1 MKVYT
6 DMDAVSLIQ
15 DKAGRVIGVVA
26 KDNHTGKTTKFMA
39 DKGVILAT
47 GGFGANVALRQKVN
61 TGVFKDYDLGR
72 ASAARTSTSLPRA
85 PASSW
90 VKSRCTRYR
99 YVRHSGSSLRNS
111 GYRFDG
117 NGSYIRP

>member
-1 MKVYT
+1 MKIYT

-61 TGVFKDYDLGR
+61 TGVFKDYDLGKGIGCTNFNK
-72 ASAARTSTSLPRA
+72 SA
-85 PASSW
+85 ASSW
-90 VKSRCTRYR
+90 VKKSVHTLSVCPTFRFIPAE
-99 YVRHSGSSLRNS
+99 LRVQV
-111 GYRFDG
+111 
-117 NGSYIRP
+117 

>member
-1 MKVYT
+1 
-6 DMDAVSLIQ
+6 MDAVSLIQ
-15 DKAGRVIGVVA
+15 DKAGRVIGVIA

-61 TGVFKDYDLGR
+61 TGVFKDYDLGKGIGCTNFNK
-72 ASAARTSTSLPRA
+72 SAQV

-90 VKSRCTRYR
+90 VKKSVHTLSACPTF
-99 YVRHSGSSLRNS
+99 
-111 GYRFDG
+111 RF
-117 NGSYIRP
+117 IPAEHRVPV